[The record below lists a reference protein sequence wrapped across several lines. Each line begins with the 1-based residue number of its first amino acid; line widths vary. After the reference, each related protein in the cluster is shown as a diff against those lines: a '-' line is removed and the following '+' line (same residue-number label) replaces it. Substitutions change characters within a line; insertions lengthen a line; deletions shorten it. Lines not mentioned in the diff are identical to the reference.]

1 MAPIDLFEDVERNGS
16 EDQSSS
22 ARPKDHSSI
31 PNHSDSFTYNQAY
44 AQKFERQK
52 RGEELMKLKDKYGED
67 YEPSE
72 DDDED
77 FSSEDSD
84 AEFIT
89 PEVDVAI
96 LKTLARIKKQDPKLY
111 QPEGNFFEEEETRN
125 AAVRAQK
132 LKRDKNGTTT
142 SRKKPMNLR
151 DYHRK
156 ALLTNEGREFAEDE
170 DLPDNYEPTP
180 AEEAEALRDET
191 KRAFHAIVED
201 DEDDDSGDEDDGDSE
216 RSSDGIQKMLVLRD
230 KEHGEIEQEDE
241 EYQQFLI
248 EQVGRDDIQTA
259 FQLNSGTRTD
269 APHEEQTEEIR
280 QAQQDD
286 DEFLRSYVLGRG
298 WIDKEAKKIPKY
310 KDLVAPGGQAKHKNS
325 NPSGSNSTVLGKTA
339 IFDEHDEE
347 DEEFVEKAEEFET
360 KYNFRFEDPYPTVT
374 THARDTG
381 PSARRKDDSRKLGRE
396 AVKARKDEEKR
407 QRMEELERMKELKRE
422 EVMKKL
428 DLIRKNAGAEDCNLD
443 DIDLDSDFDP
453 DSHDRRMQH
462 VFDNDF
468 YGKTDPDGKP
478 VWEDDIEIDDILPD
492 AAPQTE
498 EINFE
503 PGGDAYD
510 PLAPGGKK
518 LSKKM
523 KKLAK
528 SAGKKRG
535 LDPNPEPADQEEEPE
550 DTREIDDD
558 LEGLSPEE
566 RKKKLLDALDEYHKL
581 DCEDMIGDMPTRFKY
596 TNTEATDWMTPE
608 QILMATD
615 AELNQVIGLKKL
627 APYRSATNDRKLA
640 TRKKKLKELRKKL
653 KTRTWGETNS
663 HNIDNQQQQQHQ
675 HQASTSDS
683 VNLDLDQSLQ
693 PPTKKRKGKKERQK
707 LKEDPSNPTIDS

>member
-1 MAPIDLFEDVERNGS
+1 MAPIDLFEDVEKNDS
-16 EDQSSS
+16 EDQNSS

-31 PNHSDSFTYNQAY
+31 PHHSDSFTYNQAY

-96 LKTLARIKKQDPKLY
+96 LKTLARIKKHDPKLY
-111 QPEGNFFEEEETRN
+111 QPDGNFFEEEETRN

-298 WIDKEAKKIPKY
+298 WIDKEAKKIPKIRTWSHLEAKPNIKTLILQEVIPPY
-310 KDLVAPGGQAKHKNS
+310 SGKLLYLTNTMKKTKSLSKKLKSSRPNTTFDLK
-325 NPSGSNSTVLGKTA
+325 
-339 IFDEHDEE
+339 I
-347 DEEFVEKAEEFET
+347 
-360 KYNFRFEDPYPTVT
+360 T

-381 PSARRKDDSRKLGRE
+381 PSARRKDDSRKL
-396 AVKARKDEEKR
+396 AT
-407 QRMEELERMKELKRE
+407 RMEELERMKELKRE

-535 LDPNPEPADQEEEPE
+535 LDPNPEPADQEDEPE

-663 HNIDNQQQQQHQ
+663 HNIDNSQQQQQ
-675 HQASTSDS
+675 QASTSDS
-683 VNLDLDQSLQ
+683 VNLDLNQSLQ

-707 LKEDPSNPTIDS
+707 LKEEPSNPTIDS

>member
-1 MAPIDLFEDVERNGS
+1 MAPIDLFEDVEKDL
-16 EDQSSS
+16 EDQSDGRLRS
-22 ARPKDHSSI
+22 AR
-31 PNHSDSFTYNQAY
+31 NNQADSFHYNEAY

-52 RGEELMKLKDKYGED
+52 RGEELMKLKDKYGSD
-67 YEPSE
+67 YEASE
-72 DDDED
+72 SEED

-96 LKTLARIKKQDPKLY
+96 LKTLARIKKEDPKLY
-111 QPEGNFFEEEETRN
+111 QSKGNVFEEEEAQN
-125 AAVRAQK
+125 AAVRAQQ
-132 LKRDKNGTTT
+132 LKRGKAEST

-156 ALLTNEGREFAEDE
+156 ALLANQGREFDEDE
-170 DLPDNYEPTP
+170 TLPANYEPTP

-191 KRAFHAIVED
+191 KRAFHALVNDEED
-201 DEDDDSGDEDDGDSE
+201 KDNESE
-216 RSSDGIQKMLVLRD
+216 KSSDGIQNLLVLRD
-230 KEHGEIEQEDE
+230 KELGEIEEEDE
-241 EYQQFLI
+241 EYQRFLI
-248 EQVGRDDIQTA
+248 DQVGSDNIQTA
-259 FQLNSGTRTD
+259 LQLNFVNRTD
-269 APHEEQTEEIR
+269 PSGETEEKC
-280 QAQQDD
+280 QTQQDD
-286 DEFLRSYVLGRG
+286 DEFLRAYVLGRG

-310 KDLVAPGGQAKHKNS
+310 KELVEPGGRPRQTKS
-325 NPSGSNSTVLGKTA
+325 NTSGSNATVLGKTE
-339 IFDEHDEE
+339 ICDEYDEE

-360 KYNFRFEDPYPTVT
+360 NYNFRFEDPNPTVT

-396 AVKARKDEEKR
+396 AVKSRKDEEKR
-407 QRMEELERMKELKRE
+407 QRMEELERMKALKKD

-428 DLIRKNAGAEDCNLD
+428 EIIRKNAGAEDCNLD
-443 DIDLDSDFDP
+443 GIDLDSDFDP
-453 DSHDRRMQH
+453 ESHDRRMQN

-478 VWEDDIEIDDILPD
+478 VWEDDIEIDDILP
-492 AAPQTE
+492 Q
-498 EINFE
+498 INFE

-510 PLAPGGKK
+510 PLDPGGKK

-523 KKLAK
+523 KRLAK
-528 SAGKKRG
+528 AEKKRA
-535 LDPNPEPADQEEEPE
+535 LVQKEDPQNEEEE
-550 DTREIDDD
+550 VDHIEEVDD

-566 RKKKLLDALDEYHKL
+566 RKKKLLEALDEYHKL
-581 DCEDMIGDMPTRFKY
+581 DCEDMIGDLPTRFHY
-596 TNTEATDWMTPE
+596 TKTEATDWMTPE
-608 QILMATD
+608 QILLATD

-653 KTRTWGETNS
+653 KTRTWGEALGSNP
-663 HNIDNQQQQQHQ
+663 NQQHQ
-675 HQASTSDS
+675 QASTSQS
-683 VNLDLDQSLQ
+683 ATQDQNETPQQ

-707 LKEDPSNPTIDS
+707 LKAEQVSSNQVDDS

>member
-1 MAPIDLFEDVERNGS
+1 MAPIDLFEDVEKNDS
-16 EDQSSS
+16 EDQNSS

-31 PNHSDSFTYNQAY
+31 PHHSDSFTYNQAY

-96 LKTLARIKKQDPKLY
+96 LKTLARIKKHDPKLY
-111 QPEGNFFEEEETRN
+111 QPDGNFFEEEETRN

-191 KRAFHAIVED
+191 KRAFHAILRWY
-201 DEDDDSGDEDDGDSE
+201 S
-216 RSSDGIQKMLVLRD
+216 KMLVLRD

-381 PSARRKDDSRKLGRE
+381 PSARRKDDGRKLGRE

-535 LDPNPEPADQEEEPE
+535 LDPNPEPADQEDEPE

-663 HNIDNQQQQQHQ
+663 HNIDNSQQQQQ
-675 HQASTSDS
+675 QASTSDS
-683 VNLDLDQSLQ
+683 VNLDLNQSLQ

-707 LKEDPSNPTIDS
+707 LKEEPSNPTIDS

>member
-1 MAPIDLFEDVERNGS
+1 MAPIDLFEDVEN
-16 EDQSSS
+16 DS
-22 ARPKDHSSI
+22 ADHSDQPQPPSRK
-31 PNHSDSFTYNQAY
+31 NNADSFHYNEAY

-52 RGEELMKLKDKYGED
+52 RGEELMKLKDKYGSD

-72 DDDED
+72 SEED

-96 LKTLARIKKQDPKLY
+96 LKTLARIKKEDPKLY
-111 QPEGNFFEEEETRN
+111 QSEGNVFEEEEAQN

-132 LKRDKNGTTT
+132 LKRDKTGAT

-156 ALLTNEGREFAEDE
+156 ALLTNGGQEFDE
-170 DLPDNYEPTP
+170 EEPLLENYEPTP
-180 AEEAEALRDET
+180 AEEAAALRDET
-191 KRAFHAIVED
+191 KRAFHALVD
-201 DEDDDSGDEDDGDSE
+201 NDDDNDNEEDSDSDSSD
-216 RSSDGIQKMLVLRD
+216 SSDGIQKMLVLRE
-230 KEHGEIEQEDE
+230 KEVEEIEEEDE
-241 EYQQFLI
+241 EYQRFLI
-248 EQVGRDDIQTA
+248 EQVGSDDLNTA
-259 FQLNSGTRTD
+259 LQLNAGTRND
-269 APHEEQTEEIR
+269 ASEQTEETR

-286 DEFLRSYVLGRG
+286 DEFLRAYVLGRG

-310 KDLVAPGGQAKHKNS
+310 KELVESGSQLKTNKS
-325 NPSGSNSTVLGKTA
+325 NPSGSNATVLGKTT
-339 IFDEHDEE
+339 ICDEHDEE

-360 KYNFRFEDPYPTVT
+360 KYNFRFEDPNPTVT

-381 PSARRKDDSRKLGRE
+381 PSARRKDESRKLARE
-396 AVKARKDEEKR
+396 AVKARKEEEKR
-407 QRMEELERMKELKRE
+407 QRMEEVERMKALKKE
-422 EVMKKL
+422 EVVKKL
-428 DLIRKNAGAEDCNLD
+428 EIIRKNAGAEDCNLD

-453 DSHDRRMQH
+453 DSHDRRMQK

-478 VWEDDIEIDDILPD
+478 VWEDDIEIDDILPEV
-492 AAPQTE
+492 APPQE

-523 KKLAK
+523 KRLAK
-528 SAGKKRG
+528 AQKKRG
-535 LDPNPEPADQEEEPE
+535 LAQNAEPDQDDEPE
-550 DTREIDDD
+550 QNQEVDE

-566 RKKKLLDALDEYHKL
+566 RKQKLLEALDEYHKL

-596 TNTEATDWMTPE
+596 TNTEAMDWMTPE
-608 QILMATD
+608 QILLATD

-627 APYRSATNDRKLA
+627 APYRSASSDRKLA
-640 TRKKKLKELRKKL
+640 ARKKKLKQLRKTL
-653 KTRTWGETNS
+653 KTRKWGEALGN
-663 HNIDNQQQQQHQ
+663 NNGQQQH
-675 HQASTSDS
+675 ASTS
-683 VNLDLDQSLQ
+683 QSAAPPEQDESQQ

-707 LKEDPSNPTIDS
+707 LKEEQAPSSNPISNS

>member
-89 PEVDVAI
+89 PEVDCSCPLV
-96 LKTLARIKKQDPKLY
+96 Y
-111 QPEGNFFEEEETRN
+111 FEIEEETRN

-191 KRAFHAIVED
+191 SELFHAIVED

-428 DLIRKNAGAEDCNLD
+428 DLIVKMLVLRIWTVTSILIVMIAGCNMCL
-443 DIDLDSDFDP
+443 IMIS
-453 DSHDRRMQH
+453 
-462 VFDNDF
+462 
-468 YGKTDPDGKP
+468 TDPDGKP

-503 PGGDAYD
+503 PGEAI
-510 PLAPGGKK
+510 
-518 LSKKM
+518 KKM

-627 APYRSATNDRKLA
+627 APIVL
-640 TRKKKLKELRKKL
+640 
-653 KTRTWGETNS
+653 
-663 HNIDNQQQQQHQ
+663 H
-675 HQASTSDS
+675 
-683 VNLDLDQSLQ
+683 
-693 PPTKKRKGKKERQK
+693 
-707 LKEDPSNPTIDS
+707 

>member
-1 MAPIDLFEDVERNGS
+1 MAPIDLFEDVEEEKQCRSG
-16 EDQSSS
+16 ERQQSN
-22 ARPKDHSSI
+22 RKND
-31 PNHSDSFTYNQAY
+31 SDAFHYNEAY

-52 RGEELMKLKDKYGED
+52 RGEELMKLKDKYGSD

-72 DDDED
+72 SEED

-96 LKTLARIKKQDPKLY
+96 LKTLARIKKEDPKLY
-111 QPEGNFFEEEETRN
+111 EQDGNVFEEEEAQN
-125 AAVRAQK
+125 AAARAQK
-132 LKRDKNGTTT
+132 LKRDKTESTN
-142 SRKKPMNLR
+142 RKKPMNLR

-156 ALLTNEGREFAEDE
+156 ALLTNEGREFDEDE
-170 DLPDNYEPTP
+170 PLPENYEPTP

-191 KRAFHAIVED
+191 KRAFHSLV
-201 DEDDDSGDEDDGDSE
+201 DDDNHDDNESTK
-216 RSSDGIQKMLVLRD
+216 SSDGIQDMLVLRD
-230 KEHGEIEQEDE
+230 KEVEEIEEEDQ
-241 EYQQFLI
+241 EYQRFLI
-248 EQVGRDDIQTA
+248 EQVGNDDIQTA
-259 FQLNSGTRTD
+259 LQLNFGTSND
-269 APHEEQTEEIR
+269 ASEQTEEKR
-280 QAQQDD
+280 KVRHDD
-286 DEFLRSYVLGRG
+286 DEFLRAYVLGRG

-310 KDLVAPGGQAKHKNS
+310 KELVEAGGQSKQAKS
-325 NPSGSNSTVLGKTA
+325 NLSGSNANVLGKTA
-339 IFDEHDEE
+339 ICDEYDEE

-360 KYNFRFEDPYPTVT
+360 NYNFRFEDPNPTVT

-381 PSARRKDDSRKLGRE
+381 PSARRKDDSRKLGRD

-407 QRMEELERMKELKRE
+407 QRMEELERMKALKKD
-422 EVMKKL
+422 EVLKKL
-428 DLIRKNAGAEDCNLD
+428 EIIRKNAGAEDCNLD

-453 DSHDRRMQH
+453 ESHDRRMQQ

-478 VWEDDIEIDDILPD
+478 VWDDDIEIDDILPD
-492 AAPQTE
+492 AAPVQE

-523 KKLAK
+523 KRLAK
-528 SAGKKRG
+528 AEKKRG
-535 LDPNPEPADQEEEPE
+535 VVQNMEPEKEEEGPDHTE
-550 DTREIDDD
+550 EVDD

-566 RKKKLLDALDEYHKL
+566 RKRKLLEALDEYHKL
-581 DCEDMIGDMPTRFKY
+581 DCEDMIGDMPTRFHY
-596 TNTEATDWMTPE
+596 TKTEATDWMTPE

-627 APYRSATNDRKLA
+627 APYRSTDSDRKLA

-653 KTRTWGETNS
+653 KTRKWGEAHSN
-663 HNIDNQQQQQHQ
+663 NDNP
-675 HQASTSDS
+675 QASTSQP
-683 VNLDLDQSLQ
+683 VTHDQNESQQ

-707 LKEDPSNPTIDS
+707 LKEEQTASNQVADS